1 VNQADSKHI
10 PTSHLRPEFCM
21 VYPEAIS
28 TSLAR
33 TVPVD
38 HFILLAISKHLHIEV
53 LSHLYGVQ
61 GRQGNCLLQ
70 FFR

>member
-1 VNQADSKHI
+1 
-10 PTSHLRPEFCM
+10 M

-28 TSLAR
+28 NSLAY

-38 HFILLAISKHLHIEV
+38 HRILHVISKHLHIEV

-61 GRQGNCLLQ
+61 GHDGNYLLQ